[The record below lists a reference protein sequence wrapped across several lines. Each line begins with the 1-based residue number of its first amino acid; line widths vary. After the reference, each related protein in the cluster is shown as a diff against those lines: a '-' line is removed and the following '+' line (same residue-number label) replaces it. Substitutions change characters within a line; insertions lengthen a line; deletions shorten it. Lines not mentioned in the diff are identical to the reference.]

1 MITKE
6 QIIEDVN
13 ETYEKKRKVFPCTS
27 NRASA
32 IGDPCIRKLVYYRTE
47 WSKQQLPTLS
57 LQKIFDEG
65 NHQEEF
71 VKKKL
76 MEADY
81 VIHEAQRSIIDNLL
95 KKYNIS
101 GHIDFFITKDEQK
114 PVLCEVKS
122 MSPNIFMHVDTIFDL
137 DKYPWTKKYYS
148 QIQIYMFASD
158 EEQALLILKNKSTG
172 DMKILDVSLDLNHVE
187 SLLKKS
193 EEVNNCVNNE
203 TLPDRIEN
211 RSICEKC
218 DFQHICVPDIIN
230 DSAAIIED
238 PEFEDKLQLR
248 EELKEYQSEFK
259 EIDKDIKDTIKGL
272 SESTILVGD
281 FQIEKSEYMR
291 KNIEVPESMK
301 DEYTVEKLCT
311 KINIKKL
318 SKEKQHG
325 GEG

>member
-6 QIIEDVN
+6 SILKDVN

-32 IGDPCIRKLVYYRTE
+32 IGDQCIRKLVYYRTE
-47 WSKQQLPTLS
+47 WSKQQLPS
-57 LQKIFDEG
+57 IALQKIFDEG

-76 MEADY
+76 MEAGY
-81 VIHEAQRSIIDNLL
+81 IIHEAQRSIIDNLL
-95 KKYNIS
+95 KKYNVS
-101 GHIDFFITKDEQK
+101 GHIDFFVTKDEAK

-122 MSPNIFMHVDTIFDL
+122 MSPNIFNHVHTIFDL

-158 EEQALLILKNKSTG
+158 EEHALLILKNKSSG
-172 DMKILDVSLDLNHVE
+172 DMKIFDIALDLNHVE

-193 EEVNNCVNNE
+193 EEINNCIANE
-203 TLPDRIEN
+203 TLPKRIEN

-218 DFQHICVPDIIN
+218 DFQHICLPDIIN

-259 EIDKDIKDTIKGL
+259 EIDKDIKDTIKAL
-272 SESTILVGD
+272 PESTVLVGN
-281 FQIEKSEYMR
+281 FQIERTEHIRKS
-291 KNIEVPESMK
+291 IEVPESMK
-301 DEYTVEKLCT
+301 DEYTVERPYV
-311 KINIKKL
+311 KINIKQL
-318 SKEKQHG
+318 KEPT
-325 GEG
+325 

>member
-6 QIIEDVN
+6 QIISDVN

-27 NRASA
+27 NRASS
-32 IGDPCIRKLVYYRTE
+32 IGDACIRKLVYYRTE
-47 WSKQQLPTLS
+47 WSKQQLPS
-57 LQKIFDEG
+57 IQLQKIYEEG
-65 NHQEEF
+65 NNQEEF

-76 MEADY
+76 MEAGY
-81 VIHEAQRSIIDNLL
+81 IINEAQRSIIDNLL

-114 PVLCEVKS
+114 PILCEVKS
-122 MSPNIFMHVDTIFDL
+122 MSPNIFTHVDTIFDL

-158 EEQALLILKNKSTG
+158 EEQSLLILKNKSTG

-193 EEVNNCVNNE
+193 EEINNCVENQ

-211 RSICEKC
+211 RSLCEKC
-218 DFQHICVPDIIN
+218 DFQHICMPDIIN
-230 DSAAIIED
+230 DSAAIIDD
-238 PEFEDKLQLR
+238 PEFEEKLQLR
-248 EELKEYQSEFK
+248 EELKQFDSEYK
-259 EIDKDIKDTIKGL
+259 EIDKDIKETIKGL

-281 FQIEKSEYMR
+281 FQIEKSEHVR
-291 KNIEVPESMK
+291 KSIEIPESMK
-301 DEYTVEKLCT
+301 DEYTVTKPYV

-318 SKEKQHG
+318 KDQFG
-325 GEG
+325 GGG